1 MKSLSMHQRNHNHK
15 TFEAEL
21 GCPKS
26 EKHPVDKRWNGC
38 VISVDILRKGLG
50 KHPQINLL
58 RS

>member
-1 MKSLSMHQRNHNHK
+1 MHQRNHNHK